1 MRKVRLIARLDIKSS
16 NLIKAI
22 HLEGLRIVG
31 DPNTYAKKYY
41 QEGVDE
47 LIFMDCVAT
56 LYGRNNLSNII
67 TSNDGTIEDL
77 DRWGMRKL
85 AYPINKFREGNY
97 ISSSVNID
105 PSKVTTIE
113 GSIRS
118 NEDIL
123 RHLFT
128 VKD

>member
-1 MRKVRLIARLDIKSS
+1 VK
-16 NLIKAI
+16 
-22 HLEGLRIVG
+22 RI
-31 DPNTYAKKYY
+31 YALKQYELVIVISPEID
-41 QEGVDE
+41 QENSDK
-47 LIFMDCVAT
+47 IID
-56 LYGRNNLSNII
+56 NLSNLI

-77 DRWGMRKL
+77 DRWGIRKL

-97 ISSSVNID
+97 VSSLVNID

-123 RHLFT
+123 RHLLT
-128 VKD
+128 LKD

>member
-1 MRKVRLIARLDIKSS
+1 MFASAKIFFDKSNSIFCLSLLDLS
-16 NLIKAI
+16 NL
-22 HLEGLRIVG
+22 
-31 DPNTYAKKYY
+31 
-41 QEGVDE
+41 
-47 LIFMDCVAT
+47 
-56 LYGRNNLSNII
+56 I

-77 DRWGMRKL
+77 DRWGIRKL

-97 ISSSVNID
+97 VSSLVNID

-123 RHLFT
+123 RHLLT
-128 VKD
+128 LKD

>member
-1 MRKVRLIARLDIKSS
+1 MKQYELVIVISPEIDQENSDKIIDNLS
-16 NLIKAI
+16 NLISSN
-22 HLEGLRIVG
+22 EGTV
-31 DPNTYAKKYY
+31 
-41 QEGVDE
+41 
-47 LIFMDCVAT
+47 
-56 LYGRNNLSNII
+56 
-67 TSNDGTIEDL
+67 EDL
-77 DRWGMRKL
+77 DKWGIRKL

-97 ISSSVNID
+97 ISSIVNID
-105 PSKVTTIE
+105 PSKVTIIE